1 MHHTIPEGHPL
12 LKWRRSRTILHLPM
26 TTRTLTSLLLAAAL
40 GFHATRLAAA
50 EPDTLPTVTVTDTDS
65 DTILS
70 PDTLVGPYNQ
80 PEWTEHRRF
89 SATRVYIQQ
98 EPGEIGVEQW
108 WRARSYDN
116 AGPSHR
122 FMEEVEVGLPYR
134 MQLDL
139 YYNWVNEAHIS
150 RFDEFSV
157 ELRYAF
163 ADWGVIPFNPTLYFE
178 YAFVNGTY
186 GGDTAETKILFGDTL
201 GKNWQWGLNL
211 IFESEVSHELS
222 KEFAVSYGL
231 SRSFSPSFSAGVEM
245 QWVDVTTSSTRAH
258 PEIQFEVGPSIQWR
272 ISKNTHLDLVC
283 LFGTTNQGPRTESFL
298 VFGWDFGGG
307 TGQPK
312 APDRYAPVS
321 GTRL

>member
-1 MHHTIPEGHPL
+1 MKTNTPH
-12 LKWRRSRTILHLPM
+12 
-26 TTRTLTSLLLAAAL
+26 SLLLAAAVL
-40 GFHATRLAAA
+40 GLPAASLSAA
-50 EPDTLPTVTVTDTDS
+50 EPSTLPTVTVTDTAS
-65 DTILS
+65 DAVLS

-98 EPGEIGVEQW
+98 EPGEIGFEQW

-116 AGPSHR
+116 SSPAHR
-122 FMEEVEVGLPYR
+122 FMEEIEIGLPNR

-139 YYNWVNEAHIS
+139 YYNWLHKD
-150 RFDEFSV
+150 RKTHFDEASV

-163 ADWGVIPFNPTLYFE
+163 ADWGVIPFNPTLYIE
-178 YAFVNGTY
+178 YAFVNGQY
-186 GGDTAETKILFGDTL
+186 GGDTVESKILFGDSI
-201 GKNWQWGLNL
+201 GKNMQWGLNL

-231 SRSFSPSFSAGVEM
+231 SYSFSPKFSAGVEM
-245 QWVDVTTSSTRAH
+245 QWVHETVAGSRSH

-272 ISKNTHLDLVC
+272 LSKSTHLDLVC

-307 TGQPK
+307 GQPK
-312 APDRYAPVS
+312 APDRYSPVS